1 MQIPSQNE
9 LIQYI
14 TDWRKRNNY
23 SATKWSLEF
32 RGYANA
38 LSRIERGMKI
48 SLDEAGRLVR
58 EMQNAESK

>member
-23 SATKWSLEF
+23 SATKWSIEF

-38 LSRIERGMKI
+38 LIRIERGMKI